1 MTAKKFIKI
10 VTKAGIAHR
19 MKDFGQKRISLMA
32 IALSASARSKRF
44 RNIITF
50 LKDPYNKRNITNLLN
65 SGIVINYPTDK
76 NNNKIVVIT
85 GKFLNLSRDE
95 IIEDIT
101 KLGYRV
107 SNTVSKKTKFLIC
120 GEKPGSKHK
129 KAKELGIQIIYEN
142 ELIKLLSKSH

>member
-1 MTAKKFIKI
+1 MNCNKDSLIQVNDIGPI
-10 VTKAGIAHR
+10 VA
-19 MKDFGQKRISLMA
+19 D
-32 IALSASARSKRF
+32 
-44 RNIITF
+44 NIITF

-107 SNTVSKKTKFLIC
+107 SNTVSKKTEFLIC
-120 GEKPGSKHK
+120 GENPGSKQK
-129 KAKELGIQIIYEN
+129 KAKDLGIKIIYEN
-142 ELIKLLSKSH
+142 ELIKLLSKAH